1 MEEIETI
8 STARWRLEITLRF
21 DESPIHFNIRS
32 MGYPRI
38 WAHNLLKSSNKK
50 DERIR
55 SKMMIVLY

>member
-32 MGYPRI
+32 MVATVPQ
-38 WAHNLLKSSNKK
+38 NLKQALK
-50 DERIR
+50 
-55 SKMMIVLY
+55 